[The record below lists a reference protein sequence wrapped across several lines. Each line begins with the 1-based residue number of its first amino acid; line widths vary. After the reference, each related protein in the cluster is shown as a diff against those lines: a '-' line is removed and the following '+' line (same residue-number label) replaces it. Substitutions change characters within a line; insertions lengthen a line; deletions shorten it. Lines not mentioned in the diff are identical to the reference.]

1 MPYNEKKPKIEGFLK
16 QSSHAWLHQS
26 QAQFHGCPTCFSKK
40 YYVEPSPK
48 ILEKLFLKRQP
59 ENVAL
64 SNS

>member
-1 MPYNEKKPKIEGFLK
+1 MPYKEKEKKIEGFLK
-16 QSSHAWLHQS
+16 QSSHAWLHHS
-26 QAQFHGCPTCFSKK
+26 RAQFHGCPTCFSER